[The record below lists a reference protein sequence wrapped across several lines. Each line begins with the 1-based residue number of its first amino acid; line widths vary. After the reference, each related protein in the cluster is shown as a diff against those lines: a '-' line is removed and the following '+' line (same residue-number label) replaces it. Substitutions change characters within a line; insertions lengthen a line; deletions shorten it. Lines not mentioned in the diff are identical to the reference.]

1 MNLIALAAIVLG
13 VALAVG
19 GIIWYGPWSF
29 PAILAGI
36 VLACGGGVWLCAVAV
51 SNGLKD
57 W

>member
-1 MNLIALAAIVLG
+1 MNLIALVAIVLG

-19 GIIWYGPWSF
+19 GIIWYGSWSF